1 MSPRLE
7 MALRT
12 AHLAGR
18 STLAHFHAGTAVE
31 TKFDDTPVT
40 VADKRAERMIREA
53 LERDFPGE
61 HILGEEEGGD
71 EAQAD
76 RWVVDP
82 IDGTKAFVAGVPTY
96 CTLLSYEI
104 DRRPILGIC
113 YFPAQDLMFYAE
125 RGAGAFENGRPV
137 RVSSRPLDGAILC
150 CGGLKSMRRLGRLE
164 PFLDLAE
171 RAMEARTWGDGW
183 GYCLVASGRAEAM
196 IDPKVA
202 LWDVSAVSLIV
213 EEAGG
218 RFTRPDG
225 GDALEAQDGGYSA
238 LATNGVVHD
247 EMVRAFSRP

>member
-1 MSPRLE
+1 MSPRLAK
-7 MALRT
+7 ALT
-12 AHLAGR
+12 IAHVAGR
-18 STLAHFHAGTAVE
+18 STLAHFHAGVAVD
-31 TKFDDTPVT
+31 TKGDDTPVT
-40 VADKRAERMIREA
+40 VADRNAERIVRDMLA
-53 LERDFPGE
+53 RDFPAD

-71 EAQAD
+71 GLVAD
-76 RWVVDP
+76 RWIVDP

-96 CTLLSYEI
+96 CTLLSYEV

-125 RGAGAFENGRPV
+125 TGSGAFENGRPI
-137 RVSSRPLDGAILC
+137 RVSDRGIDGGILC

-164 PFLDLAE
+164 PFLDFAD
-171 RAMEARTWGDGW
+171 RALEARTWGDGW

-213 EEAGG
+213 AEAGG

-225 GDALEAQDGGYSA
+225 GDALEAVDGGYSV

-247 EMVRAFSRP
+247 EMVAGFSRG